1 MAMLFSFTNT
11 GARIAYKVR
20 YEGKIIAT
28 VGSKQQFTDALSK
41 VVDLVD
47 GSLEDVEQV
56 VSQPSFDPAITLNTD
71 IDSDE
76 AVAVAIIENTDEI
89 VSAASLYVNGEFV
102 AIVQEQELN
111 TYINNHLNSFNVEG
125 VSCVSSFSESVEIK
139 QGYYML
145 SEVEE
150 ISAVYDAVN
159 SLTVITNAQQ
169 VRDVVVPYK
178 SSVQKTNEKVIG
190 YRAVAT
196 KGVAGV
202 NRITEDVVFVNGA
215 EQSRTAVDTQLITA
229 PVNEVV
235 VVGTARSAATAAQ
248 KQAAHSAGFV
258 FPLPSGTWQVS
269 AYYGDGRGHK
279 GMDLRAPK
287 GTSIMAV
294 ASGRVIQSGWDGG
307 YGYCVTIE
315 HSNGIRTKYAHASAL
330 CCNVGDYVSAGEVI
344 ALVGTTGNSTGNHLH
359 FEVIVGGS
367 RLDPAPYIGLD

>member
-1 MAMLFSFTNT
+1 MLFSFTNT
-11 GARIAYKVR
+11 GARFAYKVR

-28 VGSKQQFTDALSK
+28 VGSKQQFSDALSK

-47 GSLEDVEQV
+47 GDEKDVQKV
-56 VSQPSFDPAITLNTD
+56 VSEPSFDPAITLNSD

-76 AVAVAIIENTDEI
+76 AVAAAIIENTDEI
-89 VSAASLYVNGEFV
+89 VSAASLCVNGELV
-102 AIVQEQELN
+102 ATVDEQELN
-111 TYINNHLNSFNVEG
+111 TYINNHLNGFNVEG
-125 VSCVSSFSESVEIK
+125 TSCVSSFSENVEIK

-150 ISAVYDAVN
+150 ISAVYDTVN
-159 SLTVITNAQQ
+159 SLTVVTSVQQ

-178 SSVQKTNEKVIG
+178 STVEKSSEKVIG
-190 YRAVAT
+190 YRAITT

-202 NRITEDVVFVNGA
+202 NRVTEDVVFVNGV

-258 FPLPSGTWQVS
+258 FPLPAGTWQVS
-269 AYYGDGRGHK
+269 AYYGDNRGHK

-287 GTSIMAV
+287 GTAIMAV
-294 ASGRVIQSGWDGG
+294 AAGKVIQSGWDGG
-307 YGYCVTIE
+307 YGYSVTIE

-359 FEVIVGGS
+359 IEVIVGGN
-367 RLDPAPYIGLD
+367 RLDPAPYLGLD